1 MKAIRFHEH
10 GGPEVLRYEDVAEPK
25 IGATDVLLRVRACA
39 LNHLDLWTRKGMPGM
54 KVPLPHIS
62 GSDIAGEV
70 AAVGDLVKRVKPGEK
85 IVVAPGLSCMQCPAC
100 LAGRD
105 NQCRQYEIIGGYRVD
120 GGFAEYIGIPEV
132 NAIPMPSLLS
142 FEQAA
147 AIPLVFLTAW
157 NMLVNQ
163 ARVTAGEEV
172 LVIGA
177 GSGVGSAAVQIARL
191 FGARVI
197 ATAGDDPKL
206 AKAKSLGADEVI
218 NHRTQDIQEE
228 VRRLTGKRGVDV
240 VFEHVGAAVWEK
252 CLLSL
257 AQGGRLVTCGATTG
271 HELKTDAR
279 YLFMRNLHVMGA
291 FMGSKFDT
299 LEVFRHVAAGRLR
312 PVVDQVLPLKEAPR
326 AHQVLE
332 DRKQFGKLVLIP

>member
-1 MKAIRFHEH
+1 MKAVRFHEH
-10 GGPEVLRYEDVAEPK
+10 GGPEVLKYEDIPEPK
-25 IGATDVLLRVRACA
+25 INATEILVRVKACS
-39 LNHLDLWTRKGMPGM
+39 LNHLDLWTRKGMPGV

-62 GSDIAGEV
+62 GCDIAGEV
-70 AAVGDLVKRVKPGEK
+70 AAVGDLAARMKAGDK

-100 LAGRD
+100 LGGHD

-120 GGFAEYIGIPEV
+120 GGFAEYVRVPEV
-132 NAIPMPSLLS
+132 NAIPLPPGLS

-163 ARVTAGEEV
+163 AKVTAGEEV
-172 LVIGA
+172 LVVGA
-177 GSGVGSAAVQIARL
+177 GSGVGSAAVQIAKL

-197 ATAGDDPKL
+197 ATAGDDAKL
-206 AKAKSLGADEVI
+206 AKAKALGADEAI
-218 NHRTQDIQEE
+218 NHATQDIQQE
-228 VRRLTGKRGVDV
+228 VRRITNKRGVDV

-252 CLLSL
+252 VLLSL

-271 HELKTDAR
+271 PDLKTDAR
-279 YLFMRNLHVMGA
+279 YLFMRNLHIVGT

-299 LEVFRHVAAGRLR
+299 LEVFRHVAAGRLK
-312 PVVDQVLPLKEAPR
+312 PVLDRTFPLKEAAQAQR
-326 AHQVLE
+326 MLE
-332 DRKQFGKLVLIP
+332 DRKQFGKLVLVP